1 MKLTWA
7 LMDFGADMTACQEA
21 LNDCMKDKGL
31 PYEIEFVD
39 IPIKYEGDHQVYVNS
54 YIEKIKAG
62 EYDIVN
68 CMGIVGCYDIYE
80 IAIEEG
86 ILSPFGDFLEKEEM
100 GKELKQAYPTVV
112 WESLKYGGD
121 IYGVLTP
128 YTDFKFYA
136 VFNLDYVEKYK
147 VDLSKITFDNMESI
161 LQKVKEG
168 EANLGNNNLV
178 VSALWPWILA
188 GSYEYSPC
196 ELVHI
201 DTESGTPIAENILY
215 NDAYLERIHLL
226 NDWGSRGLLPTDGG
240 KYVDCVAK
248 GDFFVMGTYS
258 YSKNA
263 AENKFRN
270 SFMIPSDIRL
280 QAVEV
285 PEFENVFYGNGAK
298 NGINALSEKKEAAKT
313 VLAAIYS
320 DRELADAL
328 IYGKEGKDYT
338 MQNGIAIRQS
348 EHSMLGLLIG
358 SVLGNPFITSPADM
372 DSQSKCEELWETVED
387 LRPSVQL
394 GVRFDMEIIGNQVSH
409 INTLYFEQ
417 YNESFYGGSADWETD
432 LKKLREETKALG
444 IEEVVSEINR
454 QLRQRE

>member
-1 MKLTWA
+1 
-7 LMDFGADMTACQEA
+7 
-21 LNDCMKDKGL
+21 
-31 PYEIEFVD
+31 
-39 IPIKYEGDHQVYVNS
+39 
-54 YIEKIKAG
+54 
-62 EYDIVN
+62 
-68 CMGIVGCYDIYE
+68 
-80 IAIEEG
+80 
-86 ILSPFGDFLEKEEM
+86 
-100 GKELKQAYPTVV
+100 
-112 WESLKYGGD
+112 
-121 IYGVLTP
+121 
-128 YTDFKFYA
+128 
-136 VFNLDYVEKYK
+136 
-147 VDLSKITFDNMESI
+147 
-161 LQKVKEG
+161 
-168 EANLGNNNLV
+168 
-178 VSALWPWILA
+178 
-188 GSYEYSPC
+188 
-196 ELVHI
+196 
-201 DTESGTPIAENILY
+201 
-215 NDAYLERIHLL
+215 
-226 NDWGSRGLLPTDGG
+226 
-240 KYVDCVAK
+240 
-248 GDFFVMGTYS
+248 
-258 YSKNA
+258 
-263 AENKFRN
+263 
-270 SFMIPSDIRL
+270 MIPSDIRL

>member
-1 MKLTWA
+1 MKKISGFMLFIVLSLLAGCKTESLLSESTKTETQKTSEKETVKLTWA

-161 LQKVKEG
+161 LQKVKE
-168 EANLGNNNLV
+168 
-178 VSALWPWILA
+178 
-188 GSYEYSPC
+188 
-196 ELVHI
+196 
-201 DTESGTPIAENILY
+201 
-215 NDAYLERIHLL
+215 
-226 NDWGSRGLLPTDGG
+226 
-240 KYVDCVAK
+240 
-248 GDFFVMGTYS
+248 
-258 YSKNA
+258 
-263 AENKFRN
+263 
-270 SFMIPSDIRL
+270 
-280 QAVEV
+280 
-285 PEFENVFYGNGAK
+285 
-298 NGINALSEKKEAAKT
+298 EKK
-313 VLAAIYS
+313 
-320 DRELADAL
+320 D
-328 IYGKEGKDYT
+328 
-338 MQNGIAIRQS
+338 
-348 EHSMLGLLIG
+348 
-358 SVLGNPFITSPADM
+358 
-372 DSQSKCEELWETVED
+372 
-387 LRPSVQL
+387 
-394 GVRFDMEIIGNQVSH
+394 
-409 INTLYFEQ
+409 
-417 YNESFYGGSADWETD
+417 
-432 LKKLREETKALG
+432 
-444 IEEVVSEINR
+444 
-454 QLRQRE
+454 